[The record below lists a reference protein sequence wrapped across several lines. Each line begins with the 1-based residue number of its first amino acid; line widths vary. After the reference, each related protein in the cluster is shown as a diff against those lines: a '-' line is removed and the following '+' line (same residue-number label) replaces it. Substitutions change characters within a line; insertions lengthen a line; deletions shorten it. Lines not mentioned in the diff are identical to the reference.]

1 MSTRSSPASSAPPE
15 RARAFAPVAPP
26 GTRLLIL
33 GSLPGEASLRAGQ
46 YYAHPQN
53 GFWRLIGAAI
63 GREIAALPYPDRL
76 AALAAAGVGLWD
88 VVASAERPGSADAA
102 IRDPEHADLA
112 GLVARPAGAPGRRL
126 QRRHRG
132 AARPAP
138 ARRAA
143 RSASR
148 SSTCRR
154 RARPTRRCPSPRSA
168 RAGRGWPT
176 FSRRQPMLDP
186 RRRRPTLR
194 RMALHRRSV
203 ILALLAA
210 PLARATFAASPA
222 ASWSFPSIDGG
233 TLDLADFRG
242 GPVLV
247 VNTASRCGST
257 PQYDG
262 AAGAVGTLSRPRAD
276 RGRRALEEL
285 RAGARQR
292 RGGQGLLRGEL
303 RDRLPDDRARRGDR
317 AGGASVLRSGPPG
330 RARRRPGTSTR
341 SCSTARAR
349 SSPVRPLHRARRS
362 RPRRRHRGAASSAN
376 RDAPEAC
383 RPRRMMASPRA

>member
-1 MSTRSSPASSAPPE
+1 MFGARLSG
-15 RARAFAPVAPP
+15 RAAFAPVAGP

-53 GFWRLIGAAI
+53 AFWRLIGAAI
-63 GREIAALPYPDRL
+63 GREIAALPYPERL

-88 VVASAERPGSADAA
+88 VVASAERPGSGDAA

-112 GLVARPAGAPGRRL
+112 GLVARLPALRAVGFNGGTAARLGRAAARRRAQRPRARRPAVVEPGLRGDALRREARAL
-126 QRRHRG
+126 G
-132 AARPAP
+132 AARRLP
-138 ARRAA
+138 RAA
-143 RSASR
+143 S
-148 SSTCRR
+148 
-154 RARPTRRCPSPRSA
+154 
-168 RAGRGWPT
+168 
-176 FSRRQPMLDP
+176 PMLDP

-194 RMALHRRSV
+194 RMDLHRRSV

-210 PLARATFAASPA
+210 PLARAAFAASPA
-222 ASWSFPSIDGG
+222 GRPGCFPSIDGG

-262 AAGAVGTLSRPRAD
+262 LQALWERYRD
-276 RGRRALEEL
+276 RGLTVVGVPSKSFGQELDSAAAVKDFCEVNFAIDFPMTGLVAVTGPDAHPFYALGRR
-285 RAGARQR
+285 
-292 RGGQGLLRGEL
+292 
-303 RDRLPDDRARRGDR
+303 
-317 AGGASVLRSGPPG
+317 G

-341 SCSTARAR
+341 CCSTAT
-349 SSPVRPLHRARRS
+349 
-362 RPRRRHRGAASSAN
+362 AASSPASTAPPSPTIPTLVAAIEALLRRLT
-376 RDAPEAC
+376 RDGAPTAC
-383 RPRRMMASPRA
+383 RRRE